1 MIRTYRAELTK
12 LVRPKVVAATALLAT
27 VFSVAAAKLILAAE
41 NRDFTDAGGGTEV
54 FRVAVSF
61 TGTFLFVIFAGTMAT
76 EFGRGTVRT
85 MLLRQSRRLSLL
97 AGRLA
102 AVLTFA
108 AVTLAYAQAVTW
120 VAARVQA
127 DNASRWTSV
136 DGLVA
141 AAGDFGAVLVWVTG
155 YAVLGT
161 ALAVV
166 LRSVPLT
173 LGVGIAWAGPV
184 EHIIQDAW
192 TPAGRFSPGL
202 LLEAFAAGGTDQVTA
217 AQALGR
223 VVPYCVAAAMVA
235 AFLFARRDVTT

>member
-1 MIRTYRAELTK
+1 MIRTYRAELTR

-27 VFSVAAAKLILAAE
+27 AFSVAAATLILAAD
-41 NRDFTDAGGGTEV
+41 NRDFTAAGGGTDV

-61 TGTFLFVIFAGTMAT
+61 TGTFLFVVFAGTMAT

-85 MLLRQSRRLSLL
+85 MLLRQPRRLSLL

-161 ALAVV
+161 ALAVL

-173 LGVGIAWAGPV
+173 LSVGIAWAGPV

-192 TPAGRFSPGL
+192 APAGRFSPGL
-202 LLEAFAAGGTDQVTA
+202 LLEAFAAGGADQVTA